1 MNFIVKEYFIFTCI
15 TNMVSQIDLCITT
28 RQNISK
34 VNQEIITRKKLQ
46 NAQEFLH
53 SIQMSYTTDDEDDY
67 MSDADT
73 DID

>member
-1 MNFIVKEYFIFTCI
+1 MF
-15 TNMVSQIDLCITT
+15 LT

-34 VNQEIITRKKLQ
+34 VNQEIIARKKLQ

-53 SIQMSYTTDDEDDY
+53 SIHMSYTTDDEDDY

>member
-1 MNFIVKEYFIFTCI
+1 
-15 TNMVSQIDLCITT
+15 MVSQIDLCITT

-46 NAQEFLH
+46 DAQEFLH
-53 SIQMSYTTDDEDDY
+53 SIQMSYTTDDENDY

-73 DID
+73 DIDD